1 MQIHRLR
8 YFITLVEKHSFTTA
22 ASECFITQSA
32 LSQQI
37 KALEEELEVS
47 LVKRHGRNFEI
58 TPSGKLLYERSL
70 LLVKEIDDLSKQVQR
85 VNRNIGCT
93 LRLGLLSSM
102 DNIELPAK
110 LKEMVLNR
118 TGYDL
123 SLQYG
128 SHDELYELFGTGC
141 LNAFISYENRLNATE
156 SFSKTKLF
164 ATKVYAEI
172 PTSIEIPSYSTNKL
186 KIDINEL
193 SNFNL
198 ILICEEEHLLEE
210 QQYLSLLFNQSNLS
224 CQTALN
230 IQEGRK
236 LALQQP
242 NSALIVDRSLLRG
255 DFSTHNKL
263 FRYEVISQ
271 GKAIKRP
278 LSCFARK
285 NFDQEE
291 LLELCHIIMELG
303 QKKAALEQ
311 AKDDLISYQD
321 NQGELSDSQ
330 TSYPKHHIPL

>member
-1 MQIHRLR
+1 MQIQQLR
-8 YFITLVEKHSFTTA
+8 YFITLVEKHSFTEA

-37 KALEEELEVS
+37 KALEKELEVT
-47 LVKRHGRNFEI
+47 LLNRNGRTFTI
-58 TPSGKLLYERSL
+58 SPAGRLLYERSL
-70 LLVKEIDDLSKQVQR
+70 SLVKEIDDLSKQVQR
-85 VNRNIGCT
+85 VYHNLGST

-102 DNIELPAK
+102 DNKELPEK
-110 LKEMVLNR
+110 LKEQVLNR

-123 SLQYG
+123 SILYG

-156 SFSKTKLF
+156 SFSKTRLF

-172 PTSIEIPSYSTNKL
+172 PKSIEIPSYSYSKL
-186 KIDINEL
+186 KIDVEEL
-193 SNFNL
+193 SKFKL
-198 ILICEEEHLLEE
+198 ILVCEEEHLLEE
-210 QQYLSLLFNQSNLS
+210 QQYLASLFNLNNLN
-224 CQTALN
+224 CQTTTN
-230 IQEGRK
+230 IQDGRK
-236 LALQQP
+236 LILQQP

-255 DFSTHNKL
+255 DLSTHNKL

-285 NFDQEE
+285 NFSQEE
-291 LLELCHIIMELG
+291 LMELCTIIMELG
-303 QKKAALEQ
+303 QKKASLEQ

-321 NQGELSDSQ
+321 SSDKLNDKELS
-330 TSYPKHHIPL
+330 YHKHHIPL